1 MTREGAERIV
11 RDVMYGAPGEDWDT
25 PDGRRLLIGVLEQ
38 MGLSAL
44 TDAAVIRLAAEH
56 QAEDERQA
64 SRALPGEP
72 LGSTRGARA

>member
-1 MTREGAERIV
+1 MTRERAERIV
-11 RDVMYGAPGEDWDT
+11 RDVMYGAPGEGRDT
-25 PDGRRLLIGVLEQ
+25 PDGRRLLLGVLEQ

-64 SRALPGEP
+64 SRVLRE
-72 LGSTRGARA
+72 ARA